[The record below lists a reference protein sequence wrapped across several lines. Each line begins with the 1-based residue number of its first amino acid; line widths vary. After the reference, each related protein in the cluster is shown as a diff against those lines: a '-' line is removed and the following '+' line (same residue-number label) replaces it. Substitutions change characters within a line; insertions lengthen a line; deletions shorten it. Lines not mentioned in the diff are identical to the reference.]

1 MQVMRAK
8 INKASFIKKMQVP
21 SAGTEENI
29 HRNPQ
34 TSEKCSN
41 GNSREII
48 IVPPILSV

>member
-34 TSEKCSN
+34 TLKIAAMQFK
-41 GNSREII
+41 GNRYWASHS
-48 IVPPILSV
+48 LS